1 MLETFI
7 IAVVLLAIMEMLGIK
22 PAPNRSKEG
31 YSNRSSQL
39 RARRSL
45 KKIGRMKW

>member
-1 MLETFI
+1 MLEMFLVCL
-7 IAVVLLAIMEMLGIK
+7 ALLVLMEVLGIK

-31 YSNRSSQL
+31 YSNRASQL
-39 RARRSL
+39 RAMRSL